1 MVNLFINYYI
11 DKVEARRQE
20 IDDVL
25 ERNIENELIDNIVV
39 LCEYKFIEV
48 FKLKFILDK
57 IKIIE
62 IADRPTFRDFFNEVN
77 KFATIGFENDINII
91 SNSDIYFDDL
101 RAIKYFYENNNNKNT
116 CMALSRWDIGRDG
129 KAIHFNRH
137 DSFDTWIFY
146 GSLGY
151 ISDCDFNFGKSG
163 CDNSVTERIQRAG
176 YNVINPSV
184 DIKTMHLHLSGIRN
198 YNPRE
203 PTPKPYLLIPPHKI
217 TDKNISY
224 IKMNP

>member
-20 IDDVL
+20 IDEVL

-77 KFATIGFENDINII
+77 KFATIDFENDINII

-116 CMALSRWDIGRDG
+116 CMALSRWDIDRDG

-146 GSLGY
+146 GLLGY
-151 ISDCDFNFGKSG
+151 ISDCDFNFGKAG

-203 PTPKPYLLIPPHKI
+203 PTPKPYLLIPPHRI

-224 IKMNP
+224 IKMNS